1 MNTLDPDN
9 IRQTIS
15 RALGARLEILEV
27 FEEIES
33 TNSYLLDQPAPPPGW
48 FRVALADYQTA
59 GRGRLNRTW
68 QSPPS
73 SGLCLSMA
81 YTFRQMRVKL
91 PGLTLALGIG
101 VIDALRRLDISGIR
115 LKWPNDI
122 IAHGGK
128 LGGILT
134 EACQGARKNLTVVTG
149 IGLNV
154 DLPDAMHALE
164 KATMMNK
171 IVDLKRCTDNP
182 PSREQ
187 LSVAVIESLFDCMV
201 KFEAD
206 GFVPFHDEWKK
217 VDWLSGRQIIVDGA
231 DGRCAGTADGVDDD
245 GALIIQTDHDRRRII
260 NGSITL
266 QSAPGD
272 IA

>member
-1 MNTLDPDN
+1 MNTLDRDN
-9 IRQTIS
+9 IRRPIHG
-15 RALGARLEILEV
+15 ALGARLENLEV
-27 FEEIES
+27 FSEIES
-33 TNSYLLDQPAPPPGW
+33 TNSYLLDQPPPSLGQ

-59 GRGRLNRTW
+59 GRGRLDRTW

-73 SGLCLSMA
+73 SGLCMSMA
-81 YTFRQMRVKL
+81 YTFQQVPAEL
-91 PGLTLALGIG
+91 TGLTLALGIG
-101 VIDALRRLDISGIR
+101 VIEALQQFGISGVK

-134 EACQGARKNLTVVTG
+134 ESRNAAGKIVTVVTG

-164 KATMMNK
+164 KSTMMNK
-171 IVDLKRCTDNP
+171 IVDLRQCTDNP

-187 LSVAVIESLFDCMV
+187 LSVAVIESLFGCMV
-201 KFEAD
+201 KFESD
-206 GFVPFHDEWKK
+206 GFVPFHDDWKK

-231 DGRCAGTADGVDDD
+231 DGPCAGTADGVDDD

-266 QSAPGD
+266 QSDPGD
-272 IA
+272 TA

>member
-9 IRQTIS
+9 IRQPILS
-15 RALGARLEILEV
+15 VLGARLEILEV
-27 FEEIES
+27 LSEIES
-33 TNSYLLDQPAPPPGW
+33 TNSYLLDQPAPPPGR

-59 GRGRLNRTW
+59 GRGRLNRIW
-68 QSPPS
+68 HSPPS

-81 YTFRQMRVKL
+81 YTFRQVPAKL

-101 VIDALRRLDISGIR
+101 VIEALQRLGIAGIG

-134 EACQGARKNLTVVTG
+134 EVSNGAGKNLTVVTD

-154 DLPDAMHALE
+154 DLPDAMRTLE
-164 KATMMNK
+164 KPTLTNK
-171 IVDLKRCTDNP
+171 IVDLKDCTNNP
-182 PSREQ
+182 PSREK
-187 LSVAVIESLFDCMV
+187 LSVAVIEGLFDCMAR
-201 KFEAD
+201 FESN
-206 GFVPFHDEWKK
+206 GFAPFHDDWKK
-217 VDWLSGRQIIVDGA
+217 YDWLFGRQIIVHEVA
-231 DGRCAGTADGVDDD
+231 GRCAGIADGVDED
-245 GALIIQTDHDRRRII
+245 GALIVRTEQDRRRVI

-266 QSAPGD
+266 QDDPGD

>member
-33 TNSYLLDQPAPPPGW
+33 TNSYLLDQPAPPPGR

-154 DLPDAMHALE
+154 DLPDAMQVLE
-164 KATMMNK
+164 KPTLTNK
-171 IVDLKRCTDNP
+171 IVDLKDCTNDP
-182 PSREQ
+182 PSREK

-201 KFEAD
+201 RFESD
-206 GFVPFHDEWKK
+206 GFASFHDDWKK
-217 VDWLSGRQIIVDGA
+217 VDWLFGRQIIVDQT
-231 DGRCAGTADGVDDD
+231 DGRCAGIADGVDDD
-245 GALIIQTDHDRRRII
+245 GALIVRTDQDRRRVI

-266 QSAPGD
+266 RDDLDD
-272 IA
+272 IV